1 MSIGGRHPVCLGSA
15 DVDVKKVGIAI
26 GVIFALFFVISQPQ
40 GSADFILDILGFLED
55 AAGSVVLFLR
65 SLFS

>member
-1 MSIGGRHPVCLGSA
+1 MSISAGHPICLGSS
-15 DVDVKKVGIAI
+15 DVDVKKLGIAI

-40 GSADFILDILGFLED
+40 GSADFILDILGLLED
-55 AAGSVVLFLR
+55 AASSVVLFLR